1 VKVAVRVRPLN
12 KREIDMESN
21 IIIKMDNSGKKTT
34 IINPNMPSD
43 IKDFTYDHSYWSSDS
58 RDRHFA
64 TQEQVFSDLGKDV
77 INSAFDGYNACI
89 FAYGQTG
96 AGKSYTM
103 MGMQESFGLIPR
115 ICEGMYERM
124 SKEQAEHKIEF
135 KSEVSYIEIYNER
148 VRDLLRASPKKGDVY
163 NLKVRE
169 HPKEGPYV
177 QDLTKHI
184 VTKFSDIEKLMDI
197 GNENRTTASTN
208 MNDTSSRSHAI
219 FTLNFT
225 QAKFFTDMPSETVS
239 KMHLVDLAG
248 SERAN
253 STGATG
259 QRLKEGSNIN
269 KSLVTL
275 GTVISNLAEA
285 SGDHRKKPFI
295 PYRDSVLTWL
305 LKDSLGGNSKTI
317 MIAAI
322 SPADVNYSETL
333 STLRYANRAKN
344 IVNKPT
350 VNEDPN
356 VKLIRELREEIDKL
370 RSILSSS
377 NQDNHGVIASIAEE
391 TRVAEKINENQAK
404 VDQLTRDWNNK
415 WKETQ
420 KIMEERALA
429 FRREGFGVKMESELP
444 HLVCVDD
451 DILSTGVTLYHLRD
465 GRTHVGGNNAAVNQD
480 IVLYGPGIE
489 DQHCIL
495 ESIEGNVTLQ
505 PIAEE
510 CFINGNKIKKAT
522 KLSQGAVIL
531 LGKTNMFRFNHPA
544 EAAKLRQKYASME
557 NLSSIVPSRELE
569 SSSYLFYNAG
579 LEMERRHR
587 QEAKLLEEKRTELEK
602 KKEEDF
608 QKLEEVRQEIQKL
621 KAENSV
627 EKERMQFEMKE
638 NEKHFEEQRQN
649 LQKIEE
655 EQEIKKEIARREVE
669 ELKKRIKQEH
679 EEERRKL
686 ENEIKEFLEM
696 KEMHKKS
703 IIDKEMKLMKEKE
716 ELSKKLENEKVQI
729 DEKRKEVR
737 KLQEEFESYKDDLQK
752 SPSKQ
757 EEAEPNLEQKAGIC
771 GTEKLRTDELKNLLD
786 VLEREYEDEVKNA
799 HIQISQAKEAVKAAE
814 LETLHGKRGLS
825 EGKIELQ
832 TQWKKLESIQ
842 TLHRNK
848 QLELQTRI
856 KEVKEQLSKAE
867 EAEEEE
873 LVAQGK
879 TIMERKK
886 KRRKVE
892 EATKKLLEM
901 ESKLGK
907 FDAKIVES
915 KDLVDWQNGEEAR
928 ELTEQRKIQ
937 MELLSKHQVALLK
950 ASQLVTET
958 KTKLESHIEN
968 EAVLVDPI
976 KENIAKYEKE
986 LEPVTALEVQ
996 LNRKCENIDKEMR
1009 ERKKVLYKQ
1018 RKRINLLEKQFVQSS
1033 GPEEKGALNTEE
1045 LEDYES
1051 DRQADWALIRKEKE
1065 RLAELEEKF
1074 RQAQEQAELEV
1085 GDECQ
1090 NLERKKMQITV
1101 ALNQEKKKLEDLRTV
1116 HRETTV
1122 FIEAELE
1129 ARTSML
1135 DRVKEKVINDQKELA
1150 KLDMKKQAFGN
1161 KRVEELIAIVN
1172 SLEDDVGSDMSDEGR
1187 KEALGKILDSKRR
1200 LQELDRQRKLADG
1213 ANCIIL

>member
-1 VKVAVRVRPLN
+1 L
-12 KREIDMESN
+12 I
-21 IIIKMDNSGKKTT
+21 
-34 IINPNMPSD
+34 
-43 IKDFTYDHSYWSSDS
+43 
-58 RDRHFA
+58 
-64 TQEQVFSDLGKDV
+64 FS
-77 INSAFDGYNACI
+77 
-89 FAYGQTG
+89 
-96 AGKSYTM
+96 
-103 MGMQESFGLIPR
+103 
-115 ICEGMYERM
+115 
-124 SKEQAEHKIEF
+124 
-135 KSEVSYIEIYNER
+135 SYIEI
-148 VRDLLRASPKKGDVY
+148 
-163 NLKVRE
+163 
-169 HPKEGPYV
+169 
-177 QDLTKHI
+177 
-184 VTKFSDIEKLMDI
+184 
-197 GNENRTTASTN
+197 
-208 MNDTSSRSHAI
+208 
-219 FTLNFT
+219 LN
-225 QAKFFTDMPSETVS
+225 S
-239 KMHLVDLAG
+239 
-248 SERAN
+248 
-253 STGATG
+253 
-259 QRLKEGSNIN
+259 
-269 KSLVTL
+269 
-275 GTVISNLAEA
+275 
-285 SGDHRKKPFI
+285 
-295 PYRDSVLTWL
+295 
-305 LKDSLGGNSKTI
+305 
-317 MIAAI
+317 
-322 SPADVNYSETL
+322 
-333 STLRYANRAKN
+333 
-344 IVNKPT
+344 
-350 VNEDPN
+350 
-356 VKLIRELREEIDKL
+356 
-370 RSILSSS
+370 
-377 NQDNHGVIASIAEE
+377 
-391 TRVAEKINENQAK
+391 
-404 VDQLTRDWNNK
+404 
-415 WKETQ
+415 
-420 KIMEERALA
+420 
-429 FRREGFGVKMESELP
+429 
-444 HLVCVDD
+444 C
-451 DILSTGVTLYHLRD
+451 
-465 GRTHVGGNNAAVNQD
+465 
-480 IVLYGPGIE
+480 
-489 DQHCIL
+489 
-495 ESIEGNVTLQ
+495 
-505 PIAEE
+505 
-510 CFINGNKIKKAT
+510 
-522 KLSQGAVIL
+522 
-531 LGKTNMFRFNHPA
+531 MFHF
-544 EAAKLRQKYASME
+544 
-557 NLSSIVPSRELE
+557 
-569 SSSYLFYNAG
+569 
-579 LEMERRHR
+579 
-587 QEAKLLEEKRTELEK
+587 
-602 KKEEDF
+602 
-608 QKLEEVRQEIQKL
+608 RQEIQKL

-986 LEPVTALEVQ
+986 LERVTALEVQ

>member
-1 VKVAVRVRPLN
+1 MASVKVAVRVRPLN

-420 KIMEERALA
+420 KIME
-429 FRREGFGVKMESELP
+429 
-444 HLVCVDD
+444 
-451 DILSTGVTLYHLRD
+451 
-465 GRTHVGGNNAAVNQD
+465 
-480 IVLYGPGIE
+480 VLYI
-489 DQHCIL
+489 
-495 ESIEGNVTLQ
+495 
-505 PIAEE
+505 
-510 CFINGNKIKKAT
+510 F
-522 KLSQGAVIL
+522 
-531 LGKTNMFRFNHPA
+531 
-544 EAAKLRQKYASME
+544 
-557 NLSSIVPSRELE
+557 
-569 SSSYLFYNAG
+569 
-579 LEMERRHR
+579 
-587 QEAKLLEEKRTELEK
+587 
-602 KKEEDF
+602 
-608 QKLEEVRQEIQKL
+608 
-621 KAENSV
+621 
-627 EKERMQFEMKE
+627 
-638 NEKHFEEQRQN
+638 
-649 LQKIEE
+649 
-655 EQEIKKEIARREVE
+655 
-669 ELKKRIKQEH
+669 
-679 EEERRKL
+679 
-686 ENEIKEFLEM
+686 
-696 KEMHKKS
+696 
-703 IIDKEMKLMKEKE
+703 
-716 ELSKKLENEKVQI
+716 
-729 DEKRKEVR
+729 
-737 KLQEEFESYKDDLQK
+737 
-752 SPSKQ
+752 
-757 EEAEPNLEQKAGIC
+757 
-771 GTEKLRTDELKNLLD
+771 
-786 VLEREYEDEVKNA
+786 
-799 HIQISQAKEAVKAAE
+799 
-814 LETLHGKRGLS
+814 
-825 EGKIELQ
+825 
-832 TQWKKLESIQ
+832 
-842 TLHRNK
+842 
-848 QLELQTRI
+848 
-856 KEVKEQLSKAE
+856 
-867 EAEEEE
+867 
-873 LVAQGK
+873 
-879 TIMERKK
+879 
-886 KRRKVE
+886 
-892 EATKKLLEM
+892 
-901 ESKLGK
+901 
-907 FDAKIVES
+907 
-915 KDLVDWQNGEEAR
+915 
-928 ELTEQRKIQ
+928 
-937 MELLSKHQVALLK
+937 
-950 ASQLVTET
+950 
-958 KTKLESHIEN
+958 
-968 EAVLVDPI
+968 
-976 KENIAKYEKE
+976 
-986 LEPVTALEVQ
+986 
-996 LNRKCENIDKEMR
+996 
-1009 ERKKVLYKQ
+1009 
-1018 RKRINLLEKQFVQSS
+1018 
-1033 GPEEKGALNTEE
+1033 
-1045 LEDYES
+1045 
-1051 DRQADWALIRKEKE
+1051 
-1065 RLAELEEKF
+1065 
-1074 RQAQEQAELEV
+1074 
-1085 GDECQ
+1085 
-1090 NLERKKMQITV
+1090 
-1101 ALNQEKKKLEDLRTV
+1101 
-1116 HRETTV
+1116 
-1122 FIEAELE
+1122 
-1129 ARTSML
+1129 
-1135 DRVKEKVINDQKELA
+1135 
-1150 KLDMKKQAFGN
+1150 
-1161 KRVEELIAIVN
+1161 
-1172 SLEDDVGSDMSDEGR
+1172 
-1187 KEALGKILDSKRR
+1187 
-1200 LQELDRQRKLADG
+1200 
-1213 ANCIIL
+1213 